1 MTRKIKCNWGVQI
14 MIRRFL
20 IVAVAT
26 LSLLTGHAQA
36 NSLDAERLLEKL
48 AALEA
53 RIAALETKNREY
65 KRELEQARTQR
76 HSEVPKSFGQANA
89 AMPTR
94 QPIPGQS
101 SQTSTDAGW
110 TRVFWGASAGGA
122 ATRSSTTSSER
133 VAQAFPSNLP
143 PFDLTGFNTSAVTG
157 PSRNAGGFVDVFA
170 GWDFQLARL
179 VFGGQIEATAS
190 DLNFSSSGTRS
201 YAYFNSAG
209 PTGATA
215 SGNYRP
221 QVTSRWMA
229 TGLLRA
235 GILVDDLTLLYGL
248 GGWTVAQFEARNLT
262 DNPFFQPNESF
273 WAHGPTAGVGIERKL
288 DSRWRLRAEYRYTR
302 FDTAHA
308 HDAFAFG
315 SSTGSQTYSRSTQ
328 FDQSMQSGRIG
339 LAYSFNPL
347 K

>member
-1 MTRKIKCNWGVQI
+1 
-14 MIRRFL
+14 
-20 IVAVAT
+20 
-26 LSLLTGHAQA
+26 
-36 NSLDAERLLEKL
+36 
-48 AALEA
+48 
-53 RIAALETKNREY
+53 
-65 KRELEQARTQR
+65 
-76 HSEVPKSFGQANA
+76 
-89 AMPTR
+89 
-94 QPIPGQS
+94 
-101 SQTSTDAGW
+101 
-110 TRVFWGASAGGA
+110 
-122 ATRSSTTSSER
+122 
-133 VAQAFPSNLP
+133 
-143 PFDLTGFNTSAVTG
+143 
-157 PSRNAGGFVDVFA
+157 
-170 GWDFQLARL
+170 
-179 VFGGQIEATAS
+179 
-190 DLNFSSSGTRS
+190 
-201 YAYFNSAG
+201 
-209 PTGATA
+209 
-215 SGNYRP
+215 
-221 QVTSRWMA
+221 MA

-262 DNPFFQPNESF
+262 DNPFFQPIESF

>member
-1 MTRKIKCNWGVQI
+1 MARKIKCNWGVQT
-14 MIRRFL
+14 MIRSFFIAAL
-20 IVAVAT
+20 AT
-26 LSLLTGHAQA
+26 LCLLTGNAQA
-36 NSLDAERLLEKL
+36 NALDAERLLEKL

-53 RIAALETKNREY
+53 RVAVLETKNREY
-65 KRELEQARTQR
+65 KRDLEQARTQR
-76 HSEVPKSFGQANA
+76 HSEAPKNFGQANA
-89 AMPTR
+89 AMPTK
-94 QPIPGQS
+94 QPIPSQS
-101 SQTSTDAGW
+101 SQTSTDTGW
-110 TRVFWGASAGGA
+110 TGVFWGASAGGA
-122 ATRSSTTSSER
+122 TTKSSTTSSER
-133 VAQAFPSNLP
+133 VAQAIPGNPP
-143 PFDLTGFNTSAVTG
+143 PFDLAGFNTSAVTG
-157 PSRNAGGFVDVFA
+157 PTGNSGGFVDVFA
-170 GWDFQLARL
+170 GWDFQVARL
-179 VFGGQIEATAS
+179 VLGGQIEATAS

-201 YAYFNSAG
+201 YAFFDSTG

-273 WAHGPTAGVGIERKL
+273 WANGPTAGIGIERKL
-288 DSRWRLRAEYRYTR
+288 ELRWRVRAEYRYTK

-308 HDAFAFG
+308 HDGFAFVSG
-315 SSTGSQTYSRSTQ
+315 TGSQTYSRSTQ

-347 K
+347 Q

>member
-1 MTRKIKCNWGVQI
+1 MARKIECNWGVQI
-14 MIRRFL
+14 MIRSFL
-20 IVAVAT
+20 IAALAT
-26 LSLLTGHAQA
+26 LSLLTGKAQA
-36 NSLDAERLLEKL
+36 DSLDAGRLLEKL

-53 RIAALETKNREY
+53 RVAALETKNREY

-76 HSEVPKSFGQANA
+76 PSEVPKNFALANA
-89 AMPTR
+89 AMPAR
-94 QPIPGQS
+94 QPMPSPINQA
-101 SQTSTDAGW
+101 TTDTGW
-110 TRVFWGASAGGA
+110 TGVFWGASAGGA
-122 ATRSSTTSSER
+122 ATKSSTASSER
-133 VAQAFPSNLP
+133 VAQAFPGNP
-143 PFDLTGFNTSAVTG
+143 PPLDLAGFNTSAVTG
-157 PSRNAGGFVDVFA
+157 PTRNSGGFMDVFA
-170 GWDFQLARL
+170 GGDFQLGRFVL
-179 VFGGQIEATAS
+179 GGQIEATAS

-201 YAYFNSAG
+201 YAYFDSTG

-262 DNPFFQPNESF
+262 DNAFFQPNESF
-273 WAHGPTAGVGIERKL
+273 WANGPTAGIGIERKL
-288 DSRWRLRAEYRYTR
+288 DSRWRVRAEYRYTK

-308 HDAFAFG
+308 HDESAFVSG
-315 SSTGSQTYSRSTQ
+315 TNSQTYSRSTQ

-339 LAYSFNPL
+339 VAYSFNPL